1 MTGYLRLS
9 KTRGAAPLR
18 LPHLWKSPLRTT
30 RVPRGPGPAG
40 GGRRRED
47 ARSGSSA
54 PGRRQPAPAVPFLC
68 SSLPRYVGSRPADR
82 LKATRPAAVLR
93 GTAEPTPAS
102 GCRRNSVP
110 PAATASRQPPQPA
123 APATGLAPS
132 APADTRRRV
141 AVRGRRIRSA
151 ARPPCGGGRPAE
163 AGAGRGGGG
172 RRQRL
177 APPRSAVLP
186 ANWRSGRRARRP
198 ARPKF
203 IPSRGRGCPRPALS
217 AARGAGAGWERS
229 ACAEGSG
236 GR

>member
-102 GCRRNSVP
+102 GCLRSSVP
-110 PAATASRQPPQPA
+110 PA
-123 APATGLAPS
+123 PS
-132 APADTRRRV
+132 AGCASHGPGAF
-141 AVRGRRIRSA
+141 GPGGHP
-151 ARPPCGGGRPAE
+151 PPCGGEGPADPLGRPPAVWRWE
-163 AGAGRGGGG
+163 AG
-172 RRQRL
+172 
-177 APPRSAVLP
+177 
-186 ANWRSGRRARRP
+186 
-198 ARPKF
+198 
-203 IPSRGRGCPRPALS
+203 
-217 AARGAGAGWERS
+217 
-229 ACAEGSG
+229 
-236 GR
+236 